1 MGLIAHQLEEAGIAT
16 TSISTA
22 KDITEAVRMPRSVFL
37 DFPHGYT
44 VGKVGDRNL
53 SHNIVKSAL
62 NLVEIA
68 DDEIMRMLPHAW
80 EDNDNWKDNVFP
92 VPNEASKAIDNRLER
107 SQNPQY
113 QTTEDKKRAKDTHE
127 AKECDL
133 CSGIDY

>member
-1 MGLIAHQLEEAGIAT
+1 
-16 TSISTA
+16 
-22 KDITEAVRMPRSVFL
+22 MPRSVFL

-44 VGKVGDRNL
+44 VGKVGDGNL

-62 NLVEIA
+62 NLVETA
-68 DDEIMRMLPHAW
+68 DEEIMRMLPHAW
-80 EDNDNWKDNVFP
+80 EDNDNWKDSVFP
-92 VPNEASKAIDNRLER
+92 VPNEVSKAIDNRLER

-113 QTTEDKKRAKDTHE
+113 QTAEDKKRAKDTHE

>member
-44 VGKVGDRNL
+44 VGKVGDQNL
-53 SHNIVKSAL
+53 SHKIVKSAL
-62 NLVEIA
+62 NLVET
-68 DDEIMRMLPHAW
+68 DDEEIIRILPHTW
-80 EDNDNWKDNVFP
+80 EGDDNWKDNVLP
-92 VPNEASKAIDNRLER
+92 VPDQASKAIDNRLER

-127 AKECDL
+127 GKECDL
-133 CSGIDY
+133 CSGIDH